1 MDNGLMILITI
12 VGIVG
17 PVVFAFRYA
26 NAGEDR
32 AKTTG
37 QKAWMIERFIPLM
50 VILIILVGVL
60 VKLSH

>member
-1 MDNGLMILITI
+1 MILITI

-17 PVVFAFRYA
+17 PITFAFRYA
-26 NAGEDR
+26 NAGEER
-32 AKTTG
+32 AKAEG
-37 QKAWMIERFIPLM
+37 QKAWLVERFIPLM